1 MKTQKLTLLRGLPG
15 SGKTTYASNMKAVLI
30 EADQFFIDQFG
41 EYKFNPKLI
50 KDAHAWCQLET
61 KRNLNAGRDVV
72 VANTFIKLWETK
84 FYQELARTMT
94 ITFEIIELNGRYPNV
109 HGVPPATI
117 ERMASQFEPFHAAT
131 KLEG

>member
-1 MKTQKLTLLRGLPG
+1 
-15 SGKTTYASNMKAVLI
+15 
-30 EADQFFIDQFG
+30 
-41 EYKFNPKLI
+41 
-50 KDAHAWCQLET
+50 DAHAWCQLET

>member
-1 MKTQKLTLLRGLPG
+1 MKSQKLTLLRGLPG
-15 SGKTTYASNMKAVLI
+15 SGKTTYASKMNAVLI

-50 KDAHAWCQLET
+50 QDAHAWCQLET
-61 KRNLNAGRDVV
+61 KRNVTAGRDVV
-72 VANTFIKLWETK
+72 VANTFIKLWEIK
-84 FYQELARTMT
+84 FYQELARSMG
-94 ITFEIIELNGRYPNV
+94 ITLEIIELNGQYQNV